1 MWLRRGTIKYAIM
14 SLVDSATRYT
24 AAVLIN
30 SEHTDNY
37 IKALERAWIAHF
49 GLLATLLTDEGHGWL
64 SN

>member
-1 MWLRRGTIKYAIM
+1 M

-37 IKALERAWIAHF
+37 IKELERAWIAHF
-49 GLLATLLTDEGHGWL
+49 GLLATLMKVMAG
-64 SN
+64 